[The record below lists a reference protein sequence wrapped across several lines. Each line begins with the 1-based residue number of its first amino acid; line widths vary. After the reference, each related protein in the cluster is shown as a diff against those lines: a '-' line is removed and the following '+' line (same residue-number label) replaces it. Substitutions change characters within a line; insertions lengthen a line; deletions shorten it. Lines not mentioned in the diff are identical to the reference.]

1 MRKKSYSVFDQVVR
15 WLTLLAMLI
24 GAGPGAA
31 PVALAAAPAAAPE
44 AAAAVVPVTT
54 GGATTLRL
62 SVVSA
67 RTVGAA
73 ELPPAGTGPSGK
85 FLVNAGDAV
94 AAFKWII
101 NEDNSGDPFQPRFPD
116 CSPFYETTPGSGVP
130 DYNNPNLNY
139 PKDCNWPSIRA
150 QQAYAPIVAQGTEA
164 EFANGA
170 GVAGLAD
177 GKYLISVTAENFKID
192 GAHCLVKNGYIY
204 PSDITPTAVENPYA
218 IPAPN
223 GLITVGMQPLP
234 TPTSTLRA
242 RLFRDHSIV
251 NGMFDSPAE
260 DGNGMVGWTGHLSDV
275 LAEVTVDVFGNPMC
289 TEYYRDDAAALT
301 ADDLAVIR
309 AANPTANPQYV
320 PGNTGLILFGED
332 GAPIIKTMGSGCLS
346 DANGDLAIPNMGPG
360 RYAYWVTPPA
370 DQIGRWVQTSTLEGN
385 HDYDTWV
392 LEGATGFDTEF
403 VNATEPF
410 PWTIFGYVDR
420 YMGKNALVAGQVISV
435 PTTAVLNNNLVNNLV
450 TTGRITGVVAKTKV
464 YVPMQGG
471 LPYLGNLWGGL
482 AGAKPE
488 APIPG
493 AWVTL
498 TSLQA
503 GDQIVLTAQ
512 ADENGRFD
520 LLGVPDGDYTLTY
533 WDEPQMTLLD
543 LLQVTVTN
551 GQPVNVGTL
560 MVAGWFAS
568 FSGHVF
574 LDANENGRMDADEG
588 GVDNL
593 TLVVRKRSNALIDR
607 GAIAVTTTGGGHWFA
622 ENTYPMTNWHV
633 IELYSDAYRN
643 TGYTFQ
649 ADNQPEETV
658 IAEGA
663 VDVAVL
669 PIIGQSG
676 RLDIGVKPYDPGTNG
691 GIAGSVSYG
700 TTRNELDPRHLA
712 VENWQTGIPGLTVN
726 MWAPIPCGTNVGTAC
741 DADGNYELAA
751 DGSLARG
758 TLLNQATTEQFAAP
772 TNCTVRDVDGNPILP
787 PLQRIFP
794 VDPNAECLEGPI
806 SGIQFGQA
814 QQSLDGNF
822 GFGDA
827 CLAATGGFNP
837 ATGLCG
843 DGSTPTTLEAGDYIV
858 EVVVP
863 TTTVTLDDG
872 AGNLTTVEQPLYI
885 PTREEDINVFSGSS
899 FTPQQMPPACVGPLH
914 IVDVAGV
921 LTDTYATPVN
931 ALPTGVTVPAS
942 TPLANPTFAAEGG
955 SIFEGQARPLCNM
968 KLVPVQDQKSV
979 APLFELFTPVPVPG
993 RNYGYIVDD
1002 LNLTTDPSTLFF
1014 GEKAGVKHSPI
1025 GLYDFTNRIVY
1036 TVYSDP
1042 NGVYEPLL
1050 PATETINCPSPSG
1063 VCAGMFRHV
1072 GNDPGQPARTG
1083 RINPHYDPQF
1093 RTISANFELYPG
1105 DITISDL
1112 APTQIGVS
1120 ILSPGSQQ
1128 HASVQC
1134 QVADTTPQLFAVN
1147 RPYTVY
1153 NGSVAS
1159 RTLVIT
1165 GQGFLESATGPVGSP
1180 RTGRV
1185 TLAAT
1190 PGGAPSDVPASTLL
1204 IQGAW
1209 SENTLTV
1216 VVPTTV
1222 IPGVYHLQVENYLGN
1237 VTTNGL
1243 SIHVL
1248 GQGGGRD
1255 YRPGLYEV
1263 NAPAAPA
1270 FALPAGVT
1278 RQTFASNPV
1287 FDPLDNP
1294 VQTALDAAA
1303 ARPTNRDRALVIVYP
1318 NPVIS
1323 LFNPTQAYFT
1333 NLIIHSSVKLQG
1345 VGPGGTYTDGNG
1357 NQTIVPG
1364 SVINGNGF
1372 GGDTVIANAWR
1383 TQVAG
1388 LTWDGDQQVYE
1399 GAVMTVLVEN
1409 NELSNNAGNLYRAAI
1424 DGFTIE
1430 GGDQLGFPGNINQI
1444 GGGNNGLPAV
1454 VETQGGGIFVNGYAR
1469 RLQITNNIL
1478 RSNGGAYGGAVR
1490 LGSPNLGPNWNN
1502 ENDNIV
1508 IARNQILANG
1518 GTNLAGALGIFQGSD
1533 NYEVAWNHICG
1544 NFTVEYGGGIS
1555 HYGRS
1560 PGGSI
1565 HHNRIYFNR
1574 SMDEGGG
1581 IMIAG
1586 ELPADPNTLTSGAG
1600 SVNIY
1605 DNIIQSNLANDDGG
1619 GLRFLMA
1626 VGTNVNDQF
1635 NVYNNIIANNIS
1647 THEGGGV
1654 SLNDAPTVAFYN
1666 NTVVKNLTTA
1676 TALTSNGQPAPAGLS
1691 TSEHS
1696 TLLKARLVNN
1706 NSVSVLGRTWS
1717 VPMLFNNIFWDNRAG
1732 SYNLSGG
1739 VSGIGLTITQPD
1751 GTVIPDPAPI
1761 NVWDV
1766 GAFNHAI
1773 PLPMWFSM
1781 LSAGASAADY
1791 TTFDGIFAGV
1801 LYTNT
1806 VLVGVDPQFVSTYD
1820 TTIEVL
1826 PWRGNPRFAGA
1837 TIVAQDVPP
1846 TLMGNYHVQAA
1857 SPAINAGSP
1866 VVVTSYISGLTTRPV
1881 PPASPDI
1888 DGDVRMGTIANRV
1901 DVGADEYGTR
1911 NFFVLILPDSQAYN
1925 MMYLPVV
1932 QR

>member
-1 MRKKSYSVFDQVVR
+1 MFDQVVR

-94 AAFKWII
+94 PAFKWII

-116 CSPFYETTPGSGVP
+116 CSPYYETAPGSGVM

-139 PKDCNWPSIRA
+139 PKNCNWPSIRA

-164 EFANGA
+164 EFASGA

-192 GAHCLVKNGYIY
+192 GAHFLVKNGYIY

-218 IPAPN
+218 SPAPN

-234 TPTSTLRA
+234 TPTATLRA

-275 LAEVTVDVFGNPMC
+275 LAEVTVDVFGNPLC

-403 VNATEPF
+403 VNQAEPF

-435 PTTAVLNNNLVNNLV
+435 PTTAVLNANPVNNLV
-450 TTGRITGVVAKTKV
+450 STGRITGVVAKTKV
-464 YVPMQGG
+464 YVPMTGG
-471 LPYLGNLWGGL
+471 LPYLGSLWGGL
-482 AGAKPE
+482 SGAKPE
-488 APIPG
+488 APIPN

-512 ADENGRFD
+512 ADANGKFD
-520 LLGVPDGDYTLTY
+520 LQGVPDGDYTLTY

-543 LLQVTVTN
+543 LLQVSVVN
-551 GQPVNVGTL
+551 GQAVDVGTL

-574 LDANENGRMDADEG
+574 LDMNENGRMDANES

-658 IAEGA
+658 ISPGA

-691 GIAGSVSYG
+691 GIAGTVSYG

-712 VENWQTGIPGLTVN
+712 IENWQTGIPNLNVKLY
-726 MWAPIPCGTNVGTAC
+726 APVACTDPNTQTC
-741 DADGNYELAA
+741 DADGLYQLDV
-751 DGSLARG
+751 DGSYKRSSVINE
-758 TLLNQATTEQFAAP
+758 TTTEQFQAP
-772 TNCTVRDVDGNPILP
+772 TNCTVRDVDGNPLVA

-806 SGIQFGQA
+806 SGIQFGQT
-814 QQSLDGNF
+814 QQSLDGNW

-827 CLAATGGFNP
+827 CFLPNGAPGEASAEGVCASG
-837 ATGLCG
+837 
-843 DGSTPTTLEAGDYIV
+843 TLQPLPAGDYIV

-872 AGNLTTVEQPLYI
+872 AGNLTTVTQPLYI

-899 FTPQQMPPACVGPLH
+899 FVPQQMPAACVGPLH
-914 IVDVAGV
+914 TVDVAG
-921 LTDTYATPVN
+921 LGADGPN
-931 ALPTGVTVPAS
+931 AVV
-942 TPLANPTFAAEGG
+942 NPTFAAEGG
-955 SIFEGQARPLCNM
+955 SPYEGQQRPLCNM

-979 APLFELFTPVPVPG
+979 APVFELFTPVPIPG

-1002 LNLTTDPSTLFF
+1002 LNLTTDPTTLFF
-1014 GEKAGVKHSPI
+1014 GEKAGVKHSPV
-1025 GLYDFTNRIVY
+1025 GLYDFTNRIMY

-1042 NGVYEPLL
+1042 NGVYEPLM

-1063 VCAGMFRHV
+1063 VCAGMFRHI

-1083 RINPHYDPQF
+1083 RLNPHYDPQF

-1120 ILSPGSQQ
+1120 IQSPGSQT
-1128 HASVQC
+1128 HAAVQC
-1134 QVADTTPQLFAVN
+1134 TVADTTPQLFAVD
-1147 RPYTVY
+1147 RPYVY
-1153 NGSVAS
+1153 GAATAAS
-1159 RTLVIT
+1159 RQIT
-1165 GQGFLESATGPVGSP
+1165 IQGKGFLTAQTGPVGSP
-1180 RTGRV
+1180 RVGRV
-1185 TLAAT
+1185 TLTAA
-1190 PGGAPSDVPASTLL
+1190 PGNAPSDTGL
-1204 IQGAW
+1204 IPLTVVGAW

-1216 VVPTTV
+1216 RVPLMTA
-1222 IPGVYHLQVENYLGN
+1222 GVYQLQVENYLGN
-1237 VTTNGL
+1237 VTTNGITL
-1243 SIHVL
+1243 HVL
-1248 GQGGGRD
+1248 GSG
-1255 YRPGLYEV
+1255 YLPTLFEV
-1263 NAPAAPA
+1263 NPPAAP
-1270 FALPAGVT
+1270 PAGLPVT
-1278 RQTFASNPV
+1278 RQVFASNPV

-1294 VQTALDAAA
+1294 IQTALDAVAA
-1303 ARPTNRDRALVIVYP
+1303 LPTTPDRNLVVVYP
-1318 NPVIS
+1318 NPVFS
-1323 LFNPTQAYFT
+1323 TFNPTQAYFT
-1333 NLIIHSSVKLQG
+1333 NLLIHSSVKLQG

-1372 GGDTVIANAWR
+1372 GGDTAMANSWR

-1388 LTWDGDQQVYE
+1388 LTWAGDQQVYE
-1399 GAVMTVLVEN
+1399 GAVMTVLVEA
-1409 NELSNNAGNLYRAAI
+1409 NELSNTANNRYRAAI

-1490 LGSPNLGPNWNN
+1490 LGTPNLGAAWDNQ
-1502 ENDNIV
+1502 NDNVV

-1533 NYEVAWNHICG
+1533 GYEVAWNHICG

-1560 PGGSI
+1560 LNGRI

-1586 ELPADPNTLTSGAG
+1586 ELPANPATLSTGAG
-1600 SVNIY
+1600 SVDIY

-1626 VGTNVNDQF
+1626 ASDCGNPGYQVCNINVF
-1635 NVYNNIIANNIS
+1635 NNIIANNIS

-1654 SLNDAPTVAFYN
+1654 SLNDAPNIAFYQ

-1676 TALTSNGQPAPAGLS
+1676 TALTSNGQPAPAGLA
-1691 TSEHS
+1691 TTPHS
-1696 TLLKARLVNN
+1696 LMLQAQLVNATN
-1706 NSVSVLGRTWS
+1706 YDPSATQRFALNGADKLAS
-1717 VPMLFNNIFWDNRAG
+1717 VPMMFGNLFWDNRAG
-1732 SYNLSGG
+1732 SYNLAGG
-1739 VSGIGLTITQPD
+1739 VSGIGLPGD
-1751 GTVIPDPAPI
+1751 LAPI
-1761 NVWDV
+1761 NVWDI
-1766 GAFNHAI
+1766 GDAFHRFQ
-1773 PLPMWFSM
+1773 LPIYFSM
-1781 LSAGASAADY
+1781 LSTTPDSRDY
-1791 TTFDGIFAGV
+1791 TTGPV
-1801 LYTNT
+1801 TVNLTTYTNNLKFAD
-1806 VLVGVDPQFVSTYD
+1806 VDGVPQFTSTFD

-1846 TLMGNYHVQAA
+1846 TMMGNYHLE
-1857 SPAINAGSP
+1857 AGSP
-1866 VVVTSYISGLTTRPV
+1866 AVNASTPFTIVGVVGGMTSRAVVTS
-1881 PPASPDI
+1881 SPDI
-1888 DGDVRMGTIANRV
+1888 DGDFRTGGATTRLDI
-1901 DVGADEYGTR
+1901 GADELGAR
-1911 NFFVLILPDSQAYN
+1911 NFFILVLPDSQAYD
-1925 MMYLPVV
+1925 MLYLPTV